1 MREMISALI
10 GFLVMAVSHQ
20 ADSNVTIAAPI
31 NVTVSERNEGNLTVV
46 WSPVSSSVDILGYR
60 IRYRRNDTQAFKF
73 HVMNCTSQPDQIGNE
88 SISYSMSSFNSI
100 FVCSNRT
107 SVSLTNLTV
116 YTFYWIDVT
125 AFGNSSFGTRSSPII
140 SPTSEAAPSSPP
152 VNVSVVVH
160 NSTAISVAWDPVPK
174 EHRNGKIIS
183 YLLILDENGL
193 QNHPKK
199 DPICGEENE
208 VNVVDE
214 DESENVTVDRL
225 RKFTT
230 YNVSVTANT
239 SAGSSRPSDVI
250 NVTTSQDAPDGAP
263 RNLTA
268 INRTSDSITISWGP
282 VEDNLINGV
291 LIGYKIFWKEVASN
305 VNDSM
310 IVKWNETEHRKKRDI
325 DTVPAIQ
332 ERIYSI
338 TNLTVYTNYSVQIAA
353 YTVALGPYSNETYL
367 MSGEGVPTSAPRN
380 VTAYN
385 TSAHSIKVEW
395 IRPDEDRIHGILA
408 GYDVTFTLS
417 HNASAIRRTMI
428 CGANTSVV
436 LTNLPVYTLFNI
448 TVSAFTK
455 VGIGNRSGLI
465 QARTDETEPTAPPE
479 NFTAIS
485 LSFNSIN
492 VSWKP
497 VPEEHRRGIII
508 GYQVKVQGNNGSQFL
523 SFGGSKSSG
532 VIRNLRMFVYYK
544 LCLLALTRI
553 GGGPC
558 ANRTLQTKITAPTV
572 IPLNVTANL
581 SCSTCVNVMWAI
593 EGLERGFILQSY
605 VVSYKALKNVTWK
618 SVYVPANQT
627 STVLQSLKIYTTY
640 EIKVAAVTGNLT
652 GDFSVPINVTSSE
665 GAPDSPPLN
674 VRVVPLSFTSVRVK
688 WDKVPETKRNG
699 IIRGYTIQWRGLF
712 NGSWSL
718 RNITVYGED
727 NLTVVIEGLEMFVTY
742 KVKALASTTAGSGG
756 FSSPVD
762 AITNQTMPEVQLK
775 LDKPTPQ
782 GNKSI
787 VVRWNVKYDKRLNEP
802 RHFHMRFCPVKNC
815 GNYSSQNFSNTKNAT
830 ISDLVTYAEYK
841 FQIRA
846 VNITAIDGTNVLF
859 PEGNFSEPV
868 SGRTDEGVP
877 AAEPSNVKAKA
888 ESSTSIKV
896 TWGELPWDKVHANI
910 THYFIQ
916 WFNRSSQQSEGNVTV
931 SSNIFQYV
939 IEDLEVYKNY
949 SVQVKAIAKSGSGPF
964 SDLVNTTTHLPAP
977 HLVPANMEVVATG
990 QTTIRVTWDRIDTA
1004 NITGFRGY
1012 KIEYVKLSDDSNG
1025 SLLVGDV
1032 TNATLRNLKI
1042 FTEYKIKVAARSSQ
1056 PGNYTPSKTVKTHEG
1071 VPSKAPTNLKAS
1083 VLDSISARISW
1094 GHVPTDYRN
1103 GIIKGYRVFYKRGV
1117 NGTYKNKTTVWPA
1130 KTLLLLNL
1138 DKAAEYNCTVLAFTG
1153 TGDGTK
1159 GDFTFKTGD
1168 DIPSRPPV
1176 EVKAISRIS
1185 PTTLNVTWKPVPPE
1199 FRHGTVLEYSVKY
1212 QRVKVGDEKIEDD
1225 NILTIKVVRDKNFVE
1240 LTGLNPYVEY
1250 KVSVAANTQKG
1261 TGPYA
1266 FATGETCRCGR
1277 KFTTSWRRYEPYANV
1292 TDDGKP
1298 GQIIPSILQ
1307 RMVDECCGSC
1317 DAYERTVVDF
1327 KTDGLG
1333 KKSEKNS
1340 NRFLLESL
1348 DTSTDFTFPVHGNSL
1363 QDSYKGGYGYVP
1375 VIESSGV
1382 AFIVSP
1388 NASETQ
1394 STTFALLMRCLP
1406 VLLLPMVTASAAGI
1420 VIWIGERT
1428 HNPNDFNPSF
1438 IEGSWAGLWWAFVTM
1453 TTLGYGDRA
1462 PLSFYGRTF
1471 AVSWISFGLVVISIT
1486 MAMITTTLTTTT
1498 LKSTITIY
1506 GTKVAAEYNSPEYHL
1521 GTRRNAK
1528 YESGKEYHSM
1538 EEITQALFNREVKGI
1553 LVDAYSAGLR
1563 NDLFSRPEFRVN
1575 EIVDYKTA
1583 YGIVLSP
1590 NARPLRK
1597 CFQSY
1602 LTAQRA
1608 ELFDMIKDK
1617 IRPIQTSNS
1626 TKDEEKSSG
1635 RLLDSSS
1642 PQFRNALR
1650 YASVSLGVALFFSL
1664 IYEV

>member
-1 MREMISALI
+1 
-10 GFLVMAVSHQ
+10 
-20 ADSNVTIAAPI
+20 
-31 NVTVSERNEGNLTVV
+31 
-46 WSPVSSSVDILGYR
+46 
-60 IRYRRNDTQAFKF
+60 
-73 HVMNCTSQPDQIGNE
+73 
-88 SISYSMSSFNSI
+88 
-100 FVCSNRT
+100 
-107 SVSLTNLTV
+107 
-116 YTFYWIDVT
+116 
-125 AFGNSSFGTRSSPII
+125 
-140 SPTSEAAPSSPP
+140 
-152 VNVSVVVH
+152 
-160 NSTAISVAWDPVPK
+160 
-174 EHRNGKIIS
+174 
-183 YLLILDENGL
+183 
-193 QNHPKK
+193 
-199 DPICGEENE
+199 
-208 VNVVDE
+208 
-214 DESENVTVDRL
+214 
-225 RKFTT
+225 
-230 YNVSVTANT
+230 
-239 SAGSSRPSDVI
+239 
-250 NVTTSQDAPDGAP
+250 
-263 RNLTA
+263 
-268 INRTSDSITISWGP
+268 
-282 VEDNLINGV
+282 
-291 LIGYKIFWKEVASN
+291 
-305 VNDSM
+305 
-310 IVKWNETEHRKKRDI
+310 
-325 DTVPAIQ
+325 
-332 ERIYSI
+332 
-338 TNLTVYTNYSVQIAA
+338 
-353 YTVALGPYSNETYL
+353 
-367 MSGEGVPTSAPRN
+367 
-380 VTAYN
+380 
-385 TSAHSIKVEW
+385 
-395 IRPDEDRIHGILA
+395 
-408 GYDVTFTLS
+408 
-417 HNASAIRRTMI
+417 MI

-436 LTNLPVYTLFNI
+436 LTKLPVYTLFNI

-497 VPEEHRRGIII
+497 VPEENRSGIII
-508 GYQVKVQGNNGSQFL
+508 GYQVKVQSNNGSKFF
-523 SFGGSKSSG
+523 SFGGSENSG

-544 LCLLALTRI
+544 LCLFALTRI

-581 SCSTCVNVMWAI
+581 SCSTCVNVTWAI

-618 SVYVPANQT
+618 LVYVPANQT

-640 EIKVAAVTGNLT
+640 EIKVAAVTSNLT
-652 GDFSVPINVTSSE
+652 GDFSVPINVTTSE

-674 VRVVPLSFTSVRVK
+674 VTVIPLSYTSVRVK

-699 IIRGYTIQWRGLF
+699 IITDYTIGLF
-712 NGSWSL
+712 NGSLSW
-718 RNITVYGED
+718 NITVYGED

-742 KVKALASTTAGSGG
+742 KVRALASTTAGSGD
-756 FSSPVD
+756 FSSPVN
-762 AITNQTMPEVQLK
+762 ATTYQTIPKVK
-775 LDKPTPQ
+775 LVVVNVTA
-782 GNKSI
+782 KSNTS
-787 VVRWNVKYDKRLNEP
+787 VNVRWKIEDIHERLNNP
-802 RHFHMRFCPVKNC
+802 VHFNLSYFPVEDCREYHSNRFQGKSKLIQIV
-815 GNYSSQNFSNTKNAT
+815 GL
-830 ISDLVTYAEYK
+830 ITYAEYEFK
-841 FQIRA
+841 VKA
-846 VNITAIDGTNVLF
+846 VGITAKDGTRVLY
-859 PEGNFSEPV
+859 PEGRFSEPFR
-868 SGRTDEGVP
+868 GRTKEGVP
-877 AAEPSNVKAKA
+877 AEAPSNVSA
-888 ESSTSIKV
+888 EANSSTSIKV
-896 TWGELPWDKVHANI
+896 TWGELPWNKVHANI

-916 WFNRSSQQSEGNVTV
+916 WFNRSSQQLEGNVNV

-939 IEDLEVYKNY
+939 IKDLEVYKNY
-949 SVQVKAIAKSGSGPF
+949 SVQVKAIANLGSGPF
-964 SDLVNTTTHLPAP
+964 SDLVNTRTHQPAP
-977 HLVPANMEVVATG
+977 NLRPANMEVVVTG
-990 QTTIRVTWDRIDTA
+990 QTTIQVTWDPIVTE
-1004 NITGFRGY
+1004 NIIGFRGY
-1012 KIEYVKLSDDSNG
+1012 QIKYVNLSDYFEF
-1025 SLLVGDV
+1025 VGDV
-1032 TNATLRNLKI
+1032 ANVTLRNLKI
-1042 FTEYKIKVAARSSQ
+1042 FTEYEIQVAARSTQ
-1056 PGNYTPSKTVKTHEG
+1056 PGNYTSSKTVKTHEG
-1071 VPSKAPTNLKAS
+1071 VPSKAPTDLKAT
-1083 VLDSISARISW
+1083 VLDSISARIHW
-1094 GHVPTDYRN
+1094 EPVPKDYHN
-1103 GIIKGYRVFYKRGV
+1103 GIIKGYRVFYKRRV
-1117 NGTYKNKTTVWPA
+1117 NGTYKNKTTVWQA
-1130 KTLLLLNL
+1130 KTLLLRNL
-1138 DKAAEYNCTVLAFTG
+1138 DKAAEYNCTVLAFTE

-1185 PTTLNVTWKPVPPE
+1185 TTTLKVTWKPVPPE
-1199 FRHGTVLEYSVKY
+1199 FRHGTVLSYSVKY
-1212 QRVKVGDEKIEDD
+1212 QRVKVGDENIEDD
-1225 NILTIKVVRDKNFVE
+1225 NITIKVVGGDSVK

-1266 FATGETCRCGR
+1266 FVTGETCRCGR

-1333 KKSEKNS
+1333 KKSGKKS
-1340 NRFLLESL
+1340 SRFLLESL

-1394 STTFALLMRCLP
+1394 STTFASLMRCLP

-1428 HNPNDFNPSF
+1428 ENSNDFYPSF
-1438 IEGSWAGLWWAFVTM
+1438 VEGSWEGLWWAFVTM

-1462 PLSFYGRTF
+1462 PLSYNGRTF
-1471 AVSWISFGLVVISIT
+1471 TVSWISFGIVVISIT
-1486 MAMITTTLTTTT
+1486 MAMITTALTTTT
-1498 LKSTITIY
+1498 LTSTITIY

-1538 EEITQALFNREVKGI
+1538 EEITQALLNREVKGI

-1563 NDLFSRPEFRVN
+1563 NDLFSRPEFQVN

-1608 ELFDMIKDK
+1608 ELFAMIKDK

-1635 RLLDSSS
+1635 GLFDSSS
-1642 PQFRNALR
+1642 PTFRKALR

-1664 IYEV
+1664 FDVVVRFIRTREKVHQKMNFKASLQKEMNTLVD